1 MDTNKESEKLSLLE
15 YINANCEYVDK
26 NEQEEIEA
34 LNIDFD
40 DLTSSDCEQV
50 AIGLFFV
57 LQAMNSLYMSL
68 TQGQGVMPTR
78 SRMYD
83 EKSNLMI
90 DCRNN
95 AGDL

>member
-1 MDTNKESEKLSLLE
+1 MNK
-15 YINANCEYVDK
+15 AT
-26 NEQEEIEA
+26 EI
-34 LNIDFD
+34 IKK
-40 DLTSSDCEQV
+40 S
-50 AIGLFFV
+50 
-57 LQAMNSLYMSL
+57 
-68 TQGQGVMPTR
+68 TR